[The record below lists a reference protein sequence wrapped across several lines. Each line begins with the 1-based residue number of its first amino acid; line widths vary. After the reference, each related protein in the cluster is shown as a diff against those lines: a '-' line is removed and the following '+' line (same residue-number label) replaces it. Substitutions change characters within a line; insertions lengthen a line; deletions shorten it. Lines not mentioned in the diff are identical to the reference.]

1 MSTRKVRVN
10 VRVKIV
16 AAAGAALLVAGC
28 GTPADSLPS
37 IAPMPE
43 YSEMDQQMLSLIE
56 WQEDDDGVPVLLFE
70 PPIDVLETA
79 TRVIWEGEGEVID
92 EGDPIMF
99 QFVVF
104 DGQDGSVVDS
114 TYEQDGPENLIV
126 TADTT
131 EPTLLEGLVG
141 LKEGARLI
149 YATPGTY
156 SSAEAEGGA
165 SATPTPTGARILAIT
180 VERVAEL
187 PPSAS
192 GEPVPP
198 AEGLPTVS
206 DGEGGP
212 VIDIPDGEP
221 PADLITQDLIKGAGS
236 EVEEDKTVAVRY
248 TGWLW
253 DGTIFATN
261 WSEDTPAALP
271 VSAMLGGWR
280 DGIVGHTVGSRVLT
294 IVPPALGYGGAGNEA
309 VPPGATLVFVTDI
322 LAVY

>member
-1 MSTRKVRVN
+1 MNLTA
-10 VRVKIV
+10 KI
-16 AAAGAALLVAGC
+16 AAAASVALLIAGC
-28 GTPADSLPS
+28 GSPSDSLPS

-56 WQEDDDGVPVLLFE
+56 WQEDDGGVPVLLFE
-70 PPIDVLETA
+70 PPLDVLEPA
-79 TRVIWEGEGEVID
+79 TRVIWEGDGAEID

-114 TYEQDGPENLIV
+114 TYEQEEPESLVV

-131 EPTLLEGLVG
+131 EATLMEALVG

-156 SSAEAEGGA
+156 SAEAESGESA
-165 SATPTPTGARILAIT
+165 SPTPTGGRFLAIT
-180 VERVAEL
+180 VELVAEL
-187 PPSAS
+187 PTEAS

-198 AEGLPTVS
+198 VEGLPTVS
-206 DGEGGP
+206 DGENGP
-212 VIDIPDGEP
+212 TIDIPDTEAP
-221 PADLITQDLIKGAGS
+221 TELISQDLILGTGAG
-236 EVEEDKTVAVRY
+236 VEEDQTAVVRY

-253 DGTIFATN
+253 DGTPFASN
-261 WSEDTPAALP
+261 WAETTAAALP

-280 DGIVGHTVGSRVLT
+280 DGIVGHAVGSRVLT

-322 LAVY
+322 LGAY